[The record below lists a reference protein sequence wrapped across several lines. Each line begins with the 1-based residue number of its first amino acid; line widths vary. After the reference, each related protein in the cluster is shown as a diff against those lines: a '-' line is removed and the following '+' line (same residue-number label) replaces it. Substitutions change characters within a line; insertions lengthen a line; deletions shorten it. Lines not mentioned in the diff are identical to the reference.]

1 MIQFRVGAGLIRIVA
16 LIGVAVATLLIL
28 NSPAT
33 AHHCGGYTEIG
44 DGEGG
49 ASYACHGNDPG
60 RPPSP
65 GASASALWARY
76 CPGTYE
82 GRTVEFAWSGAAT
95 EDEVISLNLPLTGE
109 YDVYLYWC
117 ELSDGSS
124 VGGGQAIF
132 SDAPPVDPEVLRDAA
147 AARIRI
153 EPPTIGT
160 NPPFNERPALVQL
173 ETWLWTTDPWEVR
186 QEFEEAGF
194 IRVDVFAR
202 PDSILWE
209 FGDGGSELCA
219 GPGIPW
225 SETANV
231 GGTDCSYTFTS
242 STAGLPG
249 SATSG
254 SATISWIFS
263 WAINGADQGDF
274 GTVTATTLFSIQV
287 GEIQAVETGG

>member
-1 MIQFRVGAGLIRIVA
+1 MQSLLRSGPFRALASIGLVLA
-16 LIGVAVATLLIL
+16 MLLIL
-28 NSPAT
+28 DSPAS
-33 AHHCGGYTEIG
+33 AHHCGGETRIG

-60 RPPSP
+60 RPPRP
-65 GASASALWARY
+65 GASQSALWAKY

-82 GRTVEFAWSGAAT
+82 GGTVEFAWSGPAT

-117 ELSDGSS
+117 ERSDGSR
-124 VGGGQAIF
+124 VGGGQVIF
-132 SDAPPVDPEVLRDAA
+132 SDTPPVDPEVLRDAA

-153 EPPTIGT
+153 DPPTIGT

-173 ETWLWTTDPWEVR
+173 ETWLWTTDPWEVKHD
-186 QEFEEAGF
+186 FEEAGF

-202 PDSILWE
+202 PDSILWQ
-209 FGDGGSELCA
+209 FGDGGSKLCT

-225 SETANV
+225 SEATHD
-231 GGTDCSYTFTS
+231 GGTYCSHTFTS

-274 GTVTATTLFSIQV
+274 GTVTATTPFSIQV